1 MFRMLALTLIAV
13 APLATL
19 SGCAGGMGA
28 DASSQALTIRG
39 ALTYNARSALP
50 SDATAVVELR
60 DTTSGEGPVIAEQRI
75 ALGGRQVPIPVDF
88 AVDRAK
94 LAEGRA
100 YSVRGGVLAG
110 GRPMWASDPVR
121 VDTKAA
127 GVDVGTLT
135 MQPVRAEAFQSTLR
149 CGDETVTIGYTQTM
163 MRMTAGGETF
173 DMRPVRTA
181 SGAKHEAVGDPST
194 WFWSKGDSAMVA
206 VRGRDYPQC
215 AVVKAGSTPF
225 RAMGNEPGWRLD
237 IAGGQMN
244 LIANYGDTRVTV
256 PAPAPET
263 ISGGMR
269 YRASTSEGPLIAT
282 VLDKRC
288 ADTMTGMPFPN
299 SVVLELAGR
308 TLNGCG
314 GDPASLLQGRE
325 WVVEDINRTGMI
337 DRSRATLGFGADG
350 QLVGL
355 GSCNTYIARY
365 ALSGE
370 GLAITRPAA
379 TMKACPP
386 ALMNQEDLFFD
397 VLAKTQRF
405 EIDPNGAL
413 ILWSA
418 DGRSITARRL

>member
-1 MFRMLALTLIAV
+1 
-13 APLATL
+13 
-19 SGCAGGMGA
+19 
-28 DASSQALTIRG
+28 
-39 ALTYNARSALP
+39 
-50 SDATAVVELR
+50 
-60 DTTSGEGPVIAEQRI
+60 
-75 ALGGRQVPIPVDF
+75 
-88 AVDRAK
+88 
-94 LAEGRA
+94 
-100 YSVRGGVLAG
+100 
-110 GRPMWASDPVR
+110 
-121 VDTKAA
+121 
-127 GVDVGTLT
+127 
-135 MQPVRAEAFQSTLR
+135 
-149 CGDETVTIGYTQTM
+149 
-163 MRMTAGGETF
+163 
-173 DMRPVRTA
+173 
-181 SGAKHEAVGDPST
+181 
-194 WFWSKGDSAMVA
+194 
-206 VRGRDYPQC
+206 
-215 AVVKAGSTPF
+215 
-225 RAMGNEPGWRLD
+225 
-237 IAGGQMN
+237 
-244 LIANYGDTRVTV
+244 
-256 PAPAPET
+256 
-263 ISGGMR
+263 MR

-337 DRSRATLGFGADG
+337 DRSRATLSFGADG